1 MKRRIFSSLFII
13 YTVSLN
19 CMFILVRK
27 PKLWIRSTNIRRIF
41 TALVSSSGYL
51 LYEKTGNKSQ
61 YFLLDAKFY
70 DDDSQEQQLA
80 FDAENDTHFLLYT
93 PKNLNTPQ
101 TIKLKDEQ
109 SLLESNFDPNNPVR

>member
-1 MKRRIFSSLFII
+1 
-13 YTVSLN
+13 
-19 CMFILVRK
+19 MFILVRK

-51 LYEKTGNKSQ
+51 LYEKVGNKSQ

-80 FDAENDTHFLLYT
+80 FDAEKDTHFLLYT
-93 PKNLNTPQ
+93 RKNLNTPQ
-101 TIKLKDEQ
+101 TIKLNDEQ
-109 SLLESNFDPNNPVR
+109 SLIRSNFDPNNPVR